1 MTKSFVFRF
10 IGVVLYVRTRVVYM
24 RYAYDE
30 KGRIITGVIFFF
42 NKDDD
47 EIMRKTFE
55 FIGTVKQSPT
65 IIGIDCTGCS
75 FTSSEVLRR
84 LNKPNGLDHADVGVK
99 FTVYDAESLKSY
111 LEFLRKS
118 YPVLLSLADE
128 VERNVLGTRH

>member
-1 MTKSFVFRF
+1 ME
-10 IGVVLYVRTRVVYM
+10 
-24 RYAYDE
+24 YAYNEED
-30 KGRIITGVIFFF
+30 RLITGVIFFF

-55 FIGTVKQSPT
+55 FISAAKQLPT

-75 FTSSEVLRR
+75 FAPSEVLRR

-99 FTVYDAESLKSY
+99 FTVYEGELLKNY

-118 YPVLLSLADE
+118 YPALLSLANE